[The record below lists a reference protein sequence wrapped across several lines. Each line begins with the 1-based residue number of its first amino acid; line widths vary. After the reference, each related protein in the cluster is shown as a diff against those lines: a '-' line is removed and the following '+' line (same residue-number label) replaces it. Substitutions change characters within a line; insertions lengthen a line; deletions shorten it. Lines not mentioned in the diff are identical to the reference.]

1 MRDRTAAE
9 KLGKGDIPD
18 QSRDTG
24 RQRHAPDGPHRADHR
39 KSSFTHPSELSS
51 KVDRAARK
59 GLAHPN
65 RAARLKSRLNARLKA
80 KAAPAV

>member
-1 MRDRTAAE
+1 MSQRSSMRTSIKRFISSINSNDVPSAQAAY
-9 KLGKGDIPD
+9 
-18 QSRDTG
+18 R
-24 RQRHAPDGPHRADHR
+24 
-39 KSSFTHPSELSS
+39 ELSS

>member
-1 MRDRTAAE
+1 MSQRSSMRTSIKRFISAINSDDVSSAQAAY
-9 KLGKGDIPD
+9 
-18 QSRDTG
+18 R
-24 RQRHAPDGPHRADHR
+24 
-39 KSSFTHPSELSS
+39 ELSS